1 MLIDNML
8 YRVKRTFYV
17 RDMGTEQKRGIYDDG
32 KNKSVVK

>member
-17 RDMGTEQKRGIYDDG
+17 RDMGTEQKRGVYDDR